1 MLFLTSVIT
10 PPFFLSFLSLLKTWY
25 PLILKDLSSCKC
37 VSWMQQMFTLFS
49 CRKCCSSA
57 LLLDTPSAFQCMM
70 FMTGCSFCFELMFF
84 RPVAF
89 LVPLTP
95 QDETKV
101 PPVAL
106 VGLLRGREPGTA
118 LAWWILTGRAP
129 YRLVV
134 IPSVIMAVNACC
146 CGLLECANYGP
157 SPSTSALR
165 VSVMV
170 TSPLASGIR
179 PFLEAQEG
187 LYRSRTGFILGVFSR
202 SLSHKWACRKV
213 AEVW

>member
-1 MLFLTSVIT
+1 
-10 PPFFLSFLSLLKTWY
+10 
-25 PLILKDLSSCKC
+25 
-37 VSWMQQMFTLFS
+37 MQQMLTLFS

-57 LLLDTPSAFQCMM
+57 LLLDTPSAFQCIML
-70 FMTGCSFCFELMFF
+70 MTGCSFCFELVLF

-89 LVPLTP
+89 LIRPLTP

-106 VGLLRGREPGTA
+106 AGLFRGREPGTA
-118 LAWWILTGRAP
+118 LAWWVLTGRAP

-134 IPSVIMAVNACC
+134 ISSVIMAVNACC

-157 SPSTSALR
+157 APPISALR
-165 VSVMV
+165 VSVRV

-187 LYRSRTGFILGVFSR
+187 LYRSQTGFILGVFSR
-202 SLSHKWACRKV
+202 SLSHKRVCRK
-213 AEVW
+213 ATEVW